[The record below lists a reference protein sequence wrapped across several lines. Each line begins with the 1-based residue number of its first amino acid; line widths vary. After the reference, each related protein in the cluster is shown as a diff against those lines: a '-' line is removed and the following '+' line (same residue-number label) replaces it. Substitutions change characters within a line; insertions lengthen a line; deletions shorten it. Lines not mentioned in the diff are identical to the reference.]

1 MATPAIA
8 DAARITLAG
17 IRIFNGASALLAPK
31 SLSRRL
37 GVDESSEPMSYPFRM
52 FGVRTIL
59 MGADLLSKDPAV
71 RRHAVKM
78 AVVVHACDTVSAFS
92 TGVTGAL
99 PRRGAATATAISALN
114 VVLAVIAGRHES

>member
-1 MATPAIA
+1 MTTPAIA

-114 VVLAVIAGRHES
+114 VVLAVIASRHES